1 MSAEERKTQSI
12 RLQRSVRTWLK
23 ESKFKR
29 FIRDVIKITK
39 LSKIFNKQQ
48 KLHRARDWFQMYK
61 QMRDPRLTINVRMK
75 KELKKQNY
83 NSSVTTEEKQFQ
95 TFSSPPPKQKMNE
108 KD

>member
-1 MSAEERKTQSI
+1 MSAEERKTCSV

-48 KLHRARDWFQMYK
+48 KLHRARDWFNMQKMK
-61 QMRDPRLTINVRMK
+61 RDPRLNISIKMK
-75 KELKKQNY
+75 KDLKK
-83 NSSVTTEEKQFQ
+83 
-95 TFSSPPPKQKMNE
+95 
-108 KD
+108 